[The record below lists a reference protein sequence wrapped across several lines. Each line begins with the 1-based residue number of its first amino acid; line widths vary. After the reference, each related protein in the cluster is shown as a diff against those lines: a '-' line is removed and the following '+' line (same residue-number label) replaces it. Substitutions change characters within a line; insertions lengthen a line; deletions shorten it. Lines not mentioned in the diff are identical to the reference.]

1 MAFETAFD
9 RLSMVSQT
17 TVGSG
22 WDLATLF
29 SDAAE
34 VFVYVRG
41 KTRFNLKGIFDDAYQ
56 GVEVAEAEFAS
67 SQPMITLPTS
77 ALPIQ
82 PQVGDK
88 AIVDCVVYVITN
100 FKADGTGVTVLM
112 LEATTDLDAP

>member
-82 PQVGDK
+82 
-88 AIVDCVVYVITN
+88 IYVITN